1 MTLTNKISSIRR
13 SILTTVLG
21 FVFIFV
27 SLALYYISSTFLNES
42 KQQYEQSII
51 DLGKYIAQ
59 LSAEDIR
66 NDRLN
71 ELNSKLDN
79 FQALTS
85 IHYIDIYKKY
95 PDNFSIFASY
105 NFKMGGSIANN
116 TSRISPQEKE
126 QFRTPNFE
134 GDIVKYV
141 APIKHNDNEIGYIYI
156 QSDIRSGLTFST
168 QLFIIFIVTFLVL
181 FASVVFISFR
191 LENIV
196 TTPLRELNA
205 DVLHISQTKDY
216 SYRVKSM
223 PFKEIDILAR
233 NINNLLNRTERHIT
247 KLGVAEQQSLLLN
260 IELEDKVSKRTE
272 ALKDSNQ
279 ELLSTLEKLHQF
291 QGQLV
296 ESEKMASLGDMV
308 AGVAHEVNTPI
319 GLGVTASTLL
329 SDRLNEIKTSFDEKT
344 LKSSQLKR
352 FLNEGQENV
361 GIIYRNL
368 NRAAELISSFK
379 KVAVDQSNED
389 FSQFN
394 FDVLLKEVLL
404 TLAPQIRKT
413 PYQIN
418 ITCPEDLLVVSKPGP
433 INQVMI
439 NLILN
444 SIIHG
449 FDKRD
454 YGAIDITVMK
464 LGEQLNIIFKDD
476 GHGIDAS
483 IKDKIFEPF
492 TTTKRGEGGSGL
504 GLHLVYNLVTQAL
517 GGSIRLDSEP
527 DKGATFEINFPIS
540 EQLL

>member
-1 MTLTNKISSIRR
+1 MPLTNKISSIRR

-27 SLALYYISSTFLNES
+27 SLALYYISTTFLNES

-66 NDRLN
+66 NERLN
-71 ELNSKLDN
+71 ELNNKLDN
-79 FQALTS
+79 FKTLTS
-85 IHYIDIYKKY
+85 IQYIDIYKKY

-116 TSRISPQEKE
+116 TSRISAQEKE
-126 QFRTPNFE
+126 QYRTPNFD

-141 APIKHNDNEIGYIYI
+141 ATIKYNDNEIGYIFI
-156 QSDIRSGLTFST
+156 QSDIRSGQTFST
-168 QLFIIFIVTFLVL
+168 KLFIIFIVTFLVL

-205 DVLHISQTKDY
+205 DILHISQTKDY
-216 SYRVKSM
+216 SVRVKSM
-223 PFKEIDILAR
+223 PFKEVDILAR

-352 FLNEGQENV
+352 FLYEGQENV

-404 TLAPQIRKT
+404 TLAPQVRST
-413 PYQIN
+413 PYIIN
-418 ITCPEDLLVVSKPGP
+418 ITCPEDLSVVSKPGP

-454 YGAIDITVMK
+454 HGTIDITVMR
-464 LGEQLNIIFKDD
+464 LGEQLNISFKDD

-527 DKGATFEINFPIS
+527 EKGATFEINFPIS